1 MLVLSRKTGERI
13 HIGENITIE
22 IRRVAGNRVTLA
34 LDAPRTVRILRGELN
49 EAAREFRDP
58 AEFQNL
64 AAGGNHGY
72 QATGE
77 FANSTENDAQPGPEP
92 YAVIHRR
99 LHVIPQISPRSQPL
113 PHPAAS

>member
-34 LDAPRTVRILRGELN
+34 LDAPRTVRILRGEL
-49 EAAREFRDP
+49 EQAAREFREPETHD
-58 AEFQNL
+58 AT
-64 AAGGNHGY
+64 AGERTNGFKSTDGF
-72 QATGE
+72 AT
-77 FANSTENDAQPGPEP
+77 SKENDAEPGPEP

-99 LHVIPQISPRSQPL
+99 LHVLPQFSPPPL
-113 PHPAAS
+113 PHQPTVS